1 MGKKLLVGGLII
13 SLIFILVSCA
23 SLSNYNVE
31 SRWKSSDGQ
40 ILQYYSRN
48 GRLQSC
54 KTATL
59 VCKADKTWT
68 MKMEIEI
75 MSMGKPEISIA
86 TDRGNFSGDSTKDST
101 LFFETKMR
109 GIDGHMF
116 TVKDNYFNKNFTA
129 TVEGEKIIFTW
140 EEPNVEVEPLPAFVL
155 TRVSK

>member
-1 MGKKLLVGGLII
+1 MEKKLLVGGLII
-13 SLIFILVSCA
+13 SLVFILVSCA

-48 GRLQSC
+48 GKLQNF

-68 MKMEIEI
+68 MKMEMEI
-75 MSMGKPEISIA
+75 MFEGKPERSIS
-86 TDRGNFSGDSTKDST
+86 TDRGNFSGDSTQDST

-109 GIDGHMF
+109 GIDGYRY
-116 TVKDNYFNKNFTA
+116 TVKDNHFNKNFTA
-129 TVEGEKIIFTW
+129 TIEGEKIIFTW
-140 EEPNVEVEPLPAFVL
+140 EEPNIEVEPLPAFVL